1 MRTSELFDLSHTR
14 ADKLLSRHEYP
25 WQALGEIGEFVKELG
40 KSLDAEIFSEV
51 SENVW
56 IAKNAK
62 IYPSACIEAPCII
75 GENTEVRHCAFIR
88 GKVIIGDGC
97 VIGNSC
103 EIKNSIIFDG
113 VQIPHY
119 NYVGDSVLGY
129 KSHLGAGSV
138 TSNLKSDKSDVVIKY
153 NGKEITTGLRK
164 IGAMVGDLTEV
175 GCNSV
180 LCPGCI
186 LGKNCTVYPVSR
198 VRGVIPENSI
208 FKAQDNIVKK
218 H

>member
-25 WQALGEIGEFVKELG
+25 WKALGEIGEFVKELG

-97 VIGNSC
+97 VIG
-103 EIKNSIIFDG
+103 
-113 VQIPHY
+113 
-119 NYVGDSVLGY
+119 
-129 KSHLGAGSV
+129 AGSV
-138 TSNLKSDKSDVVIKY
+138 VTRDIPPRSFAAGVPARVVR
-153 NGKEITTGLRK
+153 EITDADSMKYKPGI
-164 IGAMVGDLTEV
+164 IGD
-175 GCNSV
+175 NSV
-180 LCPGCI
+180 IEG
-186 LGKNCTVYPVSR
+186 
-198 VRGVIPENSI
+198 
-208 FKAQDNIVKK
+208 
-218 H
+218 